1 MKNPA
6 ADVERQC
13 TLTTEYSPTEKD
25 STKKTP
31 LNEYTVKI
39 IKGTRYKVR
48 SIYVGDKDFRQL
60 FEDIIVT
67 KAVRQQNNGCSDG
80 QNAV

>member
-1 MKNPA
+1 MILFNMENPA
-6 ADVERQC
+6 VDVERHC
-13 TLTTEYSPTEKD
+13 TLTTEYKER
-25 STKKTP
+25 TP
-31 LNEYTVKI
+31 LNEYTIKV

-67 KAVRQQNNGCSDG
+67 KATRQQYDRCEGMQD
-80 QNAV
+80 VV

>member
-1 MKNPA
+1 MILFSMKNPA
-6 ADVERQC
+6 ADVERHC
-13 TLTTEYSPTEKD
+13 TSTTEYKEQ
-25 STKKTP
+25 TP
-31 LNEYTVKI
+31 LNEYTVKV

-67 KAVRQQNNGCSDG
+67 KAARQRNDRCGGSQD
-80 QNAV
+80 AV